1 MSAEHES
8 SENIPRDQE
17 VEERFGT
24 INAALRDIVADHVKD
39 LPKDVG
45 DDLWTKVN
53 SLTETGAI
61 DITEVFERAN
71 GIELEVQLREAFAII
86 DENRKQERIKRWQNR
101 RRKLVSGVMRLV
113 RNQPKD
119 TI

>member
-71 GIELEVQLREAFAII
+71 GIELEVQLRKRLQLLTRTV
-86 DENRKQERIKRWQNR
+86 NRNVPSAGKIVEESS
-101 RRKLVSGVMRLV
+101 LVAS
-113 RNQPKD
+113 
-119 TI
+119 